1 MGHLWRS
8 SKSRL
13 VNKIREVPNEEE
25 RLKLRPKNIK
35 SEVDW
40 KTFVREKTSPEFKV
54 YNNLYFYFIA
64 NVG

>member
-13 VNKIREVPNEEE
+13 VNKIREAPNEEE

-54 YNNLYFYFIA
+54 YNNLYFYFIT